1 MIIVFSGYLR
11 GLEMMQVPKNIR
23 DDLGGGMKEFTLKEA
38 SSFQDIEEMNNF
50 LTSQERQ
57 AIILHL
63 LHSLRAEAGGDSV
76 SKLRFREGEA
86 ISKFYFLFKGQI
98 KEIYSSGSNDTHP

>member
-1 MIIVFSGYLR
+1 
-11 GLEMMQVPKNIR
+11 MMQVPKNIR

-63 LHSLRAEAGGDSV
+63 LHSLRAEAVGDSV
-76 SKLRFREGEA
+76 SKLRFREGKA
-86 ISKFYFLFKGQI
+86 ISKFYFLFSMATLNKFTGPE
-98 KEIYSSGSNDTHP
+98 EIVHALQFLSLW